1 MPRFATR
8 LTKMHKSFVREILKA
23 TQNREIISL
32 AGGLPNPNF
41 FPVQEIAE
49 ATAKVLEA
57 DGKTALQYS
66 ITEGYLPLRQFI
78 AQRYQTQFGL
88 EVTPEEVLITNGS
101 QQGLDLVG
109 KIFLDRGDPLLI
121 ERPGYPG
128 AIHSFSVYE
137 PDFRGVPLLEDGPDI
152 AALQAALEVEPAKL
166 FYGVPNFQNPSG
178 ITYSAQKR
186 AELAAC
192 LKTSDTVYVEDNPY
206 GELRFEGEFL
216 PPLRHYLGE
225 QAILLGSFSK
235 IVSPGMRLGWI
246 CASREI
252 MERLITV
259 KQASD
264 LHSNFFSQRVVHQF
278 LQDNDLERHLARIRA
293 AYKQQRD
300 LMIEMI
306 EECFPPEITYVKP
319 EGGMFLWLQLPDEV
333 PARSLLE
340 EAIQQGV
347 VFVPGDAFYPNGN
360 GGQHQLRLSFS
371 NAEAAKIE
379 KGMRGLA
386 EAAKTVLTQQ
396 RSIG

>member
-23 TQNREIISL
+23 TQRREVISF
-32 AGGLPNPNF
+32 AGGVPNPDF

-57 DGKTALQYS
+57 DGKTVLQYS

-78 AQRYQTQFGL
+78 ARRYQTQFGL
-88 EVTPEEVLITNGS
+88 EVTPEEILITNGS
-101 QQGLDLVG
+101 QQGLDLIG
-109 KIFLDRGDPLLI
+109 KIFLDQGDPLLI
-121 ERPGYPG
+121 EQPGYPG
-128 AIHSFSVYE
+128 AIHAFSIYE

-186 AELAAC
+186 VELAAC
-192 LKTSDTVYVEDNPY
+192 LKTSDTIYVEDNPY

-216 PPLRHYLGE
+216 PPLRHYLGD

-252 MERLITV
+252 MDQLVTI

-264 LHSNFFSQRVVHQF
+264 LHSNFFAQRVVHQF
-278 LQDNDLERHLARIRA
+278 LQDNDLEPHLARLRA

-300 LMIEMI
+300 LMMEMI

-319 EGGMFLWLQLPDEV
+319 EGGMFLWLNLPEEV
-333 PARSLLE
+333 PARTLLE
-340 EAIQQGV
+340 EAIQQDV

-360 GGQHQLRLSFS
+360 GGQHQVRLSFS

-386 EAAKTVLTQQ
+386 EAAKTILTKQ

>member
-1 MPRFATR
+1 
-8 LTKMHKSFVREILKA
+8 
-23 TQNREIISL
+23 
-32 AGGLPNPNF
+32 
-41 FPVQEIAE
+41 
-49 ATAKVLEA
+49 
-57 DGKTALQYS
+57 
-66 ITEGYLPLRQFI
+66 
-78 AQRYQTQFGL
+78 L
-88 EVTPEEVLITNGS
+88 EVTPEEILITNGS
-101 QQGLDLVG
+101 QQGLDLIG
-109 KIFLDRGDPLLI
+109 KIFLDQGDPLLI

-128 AIHSFSVYE
+128 AIHAFSIYE

-152 AALQAALEVEPAKL
+152 TALQAALEVEPAKL

-192 LKTSDTVYVEDNPY
+192 LKTSDTIYVEDNPY

-252 MERLITV
+252 MEPLVTI

-278 LQDNDLERHLARIRA
+278 LQDNDLERHLDRLRA

-319 EGGMFLWLQLPDEV
+319 EGGMFLWLNLPEEV
-333 PARSLLE
+333 PARTLLE
-340 EAIQQGV
+340 EAIQQDV
-347 VFVPGDAFYPNGN
+347 VFVPGDAFYPNGS
-360 GGQHQLRLSFS
+360 GGQHQVRLSFS

-386 EAAKTVLTQQ
+386 EAAKTVLTKQ
-396 RSIG
+396 RRTG

>member
-23 TQNREIISL
+23 AQKREVISF
-32 AGGLPNPNF
+32 AGGVPNPDF

-57 DGKTALQYS
+57 DGKTTLQYS

-88 EVTPEEVLITNGS
+88 EVTPEEILITNGS
-101 QQGLDLVG
+101 QQGLDLIG
-109 KIFLDRGDPLLI
+109 KIFLDQGDPLLI
-121 ERPGYPG
+121 ERPGYTG
-128 AIHSFSVYE
+128 AIHAFSIYE
-137 PDFRGVPLLEDGPDI
+137 PDFRGIPLLEDGPDI

-178 ITYSAQKR
+178 ITYSAQNR

-192 LKTSDTVYVEDNPY
+192 LKTSDTIYLEDNPY

-252 MERLITV
+252 MEPLVTI

-278 LQDNDLERHLARIRA
+278 LQDNDLERHLDRLRA

-300 LMIEMI
+300 LMMEMI

-319 EGGMFLWLQLPDEV
+319 EGGMFLWLNLPEEV
-333 PARSLLE
+333 PARILLE
-340 EAIQQGV
+340 EAIQQDV

-360 GGQHQLRLSFS
+360 GGQHQVRLSFS
-371 NAEAAKIE
+371 NGEAAKIE

-386 EAAKTVLTQQ
+386 EAAKTVLTKQ